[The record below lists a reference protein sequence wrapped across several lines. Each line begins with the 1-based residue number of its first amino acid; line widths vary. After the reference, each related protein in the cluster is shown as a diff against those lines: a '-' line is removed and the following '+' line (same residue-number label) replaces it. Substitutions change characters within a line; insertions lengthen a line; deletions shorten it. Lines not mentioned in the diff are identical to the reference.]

1 MARGRKTG
9 GRRRGTPNKA
19 TIERALIA
27 ARTVADTRAE
37 GKKLAKEVLQEF
49 MELFAGMAAYYQPTP
64 AHLPPNPNENEPQ
77 FLRYAGLAV
86 ECAKAVAPFQ
96 SPTFKAIAVVPPPPP
111 PPEPATIDGK
121 VIRLDDPVAVGN
133 IYRRMVTAV
142 RGK

>member
-9 GRRRGTPNKA
+9 GRRQGTPNKA
-19 TIERALIA
+19 TIEKSLIA
-27 ARTVADTRAE
+27 ARTVADARAG

-49 MELFAGMAAYYQPTP
+49 MELFAGMAAHYQPTP
-64 AHLPPNPNENEPQ
+64 THLPLNPNENEPQ

-96 SPTFKAIAVVPPPPP
+96 SPTFKAIEVVPPPPP

-121 VIRLDDPVAVGN
+121 MINIDDPVVLGN
-133 IYRRMVTAV
+133 IYRRMVTTV